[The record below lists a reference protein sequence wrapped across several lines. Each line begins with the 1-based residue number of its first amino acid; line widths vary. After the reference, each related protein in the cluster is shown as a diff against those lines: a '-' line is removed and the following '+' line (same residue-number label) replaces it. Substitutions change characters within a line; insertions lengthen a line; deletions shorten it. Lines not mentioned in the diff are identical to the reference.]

1 MPADIRCRDIDE
13 SNKRK
18 MDAVNSAIRVIRERM
33 PYHNLSILDD
43 CLCRHLN
50 LCMRNLVIDQVI
62 AYYSPHF
69 DELFGMKDEEGGEGS
84 VGSPEVRDSVKILSA
99 KLHPET
105 SQCELVAT
113 SPEAPL
119 DNMIL
124 LEGFPGTGEPNSHEL
139 QKSWPVWFSDLD
151 IGLRALTRSR
161 AS

>member
-84 VGSPEVRDSVKILSA
+84 V
-99 KLHPET
+99 
-105 SQCELVAT
+105 
-113 SPEAPL
+113 
-119 DNMIL
+119 
-124 LEGFPGTGEPNSHEL
+124 
-139 QKSWPVWFSDLD
+139 
-151 IGLRALTRSR
+151 
-161 AS
+161 